1 MIRIEEKAGHGG
13 GKPTTKIV
21 SVVHLHTEY
30 TYIHSSLSLP
40 LSFPPCTLKIDETAD
55 TYGFIARNL
64 NVSWKD

>member
-21 SVVHLHTEY
+21 SIGHCSSSY
-30 TYIHSSLSLP
+30 THHFYFTVSFFLFLP
-40 LSFPPCTLKIDETAD
+40 KIDETAD

-64 NVSWKD
+64 NISWKD

>member
-30 TYIHSSLSLP
+30 TYIHFSLP
-40 LSFPPCTLKIDETAD
+40 PPLFPTLHSLRLMKLPI
-55 TYGFIARNL
+55 L
-64 NVSWKD
+64 MVL